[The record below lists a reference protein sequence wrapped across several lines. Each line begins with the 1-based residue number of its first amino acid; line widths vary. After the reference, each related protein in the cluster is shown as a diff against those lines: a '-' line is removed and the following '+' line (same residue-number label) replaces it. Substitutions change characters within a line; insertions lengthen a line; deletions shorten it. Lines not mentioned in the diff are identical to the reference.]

1 MLVHTFVCCF
11 LPFNCK
17 KIKVLIV
24 ANPWKYSFRYNDD
37 FQILSEEIRIP
48 SYLSLAL
55 LDDRGLSW
63 AAAASSFPLQFI
75 MPLHLLPI
83 WPWQTLE
90 FSILS
95 CIKTSGLM
103 KCGSFAQLLRVCL
116 WWTKDHRFSGWMGHL
131 VVPVI
136 YLSTKWK

>member
-55 LDDRGLSW
+55 LNDRRAFLGSCCLLLSSPVYH
-63 AAAASSFPLQFI
+63 A
-75 MPLHLLPI
+75 
-83 WPWQTLE
+83 T
-90 FSILS
+90 
-95 CIKTSGLM
+95 
-103 KCGSFAQLLRVCL
+103 SFATYLALTDPWVQYPQLY
-116 WWTKDHRFSGWMGHL
+116 KDFWIDEMWKLCSASESLSLVNQRSWVQWLNGPFSCSCH
-131 VVPVI
+131 I
-136 YLSTKWK
+136 SIN